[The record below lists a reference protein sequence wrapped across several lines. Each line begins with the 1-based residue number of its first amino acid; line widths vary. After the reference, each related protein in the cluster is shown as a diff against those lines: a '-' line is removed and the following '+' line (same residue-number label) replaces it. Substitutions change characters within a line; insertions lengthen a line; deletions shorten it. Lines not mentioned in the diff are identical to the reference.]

1 MVKGEKMNQNDNDE
15 LLFVALY
22 VSRNKD
28 NENVAGFKERKKMF
42 ITQSNPVRGFT
53 NFVKDGVDG
62 EFSRV
67 YVSINGRSSKKTRKG
82 LIHWLVD
89 NEDANLVDIQSKI
102 CSEAMKK
109 ENAVTNRWLFD
120 FDSCD
125 IVKLY
130 DFCDELEKMGF
141 GKWDSLFDI
150 PHEYVLSD
158 WYVVHN
164 TPHGYA
170 IITSRGFDTREI
182 LKDRPYVTLKRDG
195 FLCVDWDR
203 KI

>member
-1 MVKGEKMNQNDNDE
+1 MNQNDNDE

-42 ITQSNPVRGFT
+42 VTQSNPVSSEFT
-53 NFVKDGVDG
+53 NFVNDGVDG
-62 EFSRV
+62 EFSRA
-67 YVSINGRSSKKTRKG
+67 YVSINGRSSKGTRKG
-82 LIHWLVD
+82 LIHWLID
-89 NEDANLVDIQSKI
+89 NEDANLVNIQSKI

-109 ENAVTNRWLFD
+109 ENDVTKRWLFD

-125 IVKLY
+125 IFQLY
-130 DFCDELEKMGF
+130 SFCDELEKMGF
-141 GKWDSLFDI
+141 GKWDSIFDL
-150 PHEYVLSD
+150 PHKYVLSD
-158 WYVVHN
+158 WYVVYH

-203 KI
+203 KM